1 MYQSTSCISDRVSLY
16 TIAARAFIDTTRSI
30 ACGKPRSMQGVK
42 TMFVGWIFLEILAFA
57 NCVSDEDFFPF
68 GESAGDL
75 KLPARKHA
83 FGKVLMLNGTYSFYN
98 AGHKQLQVNPFTD
111 HLHE

>member
-1 MYQSTSCISDRVSLY
+1 
-16 TIAARAFIDTTRSI
+16 
-30 ACGKPRSMQGVK
+30 MQGVE
-42 TMFVGWIFLEILAFA
+42 TMFVGWIFLQILAFA
-57 NCVSDEDFFPF
+57 NCVSEEDFFPF

-83 FGKVLMLNGTYSFYN
+83 FGKVLMLNGTYSYYN
-98 AGHKQLQVNPFTD
+98 TGHKQLQVNPFTD